1 MFLSFCLL
9 HIFIKLLEKQF
20 IEIYFFS
27 VSFLPVLFF
36 VVCMLCSNSF
46 IHLSSHSFFAV
57 AYLQS
62 CQDVSFCLAH
72 AWRSVVYILS
82 TLILLDFLPAFTW
95 THLFSSQL
103 CSLRPGCVIFCLL
116 FCSLRELWGRVE
128 SGSVVEM
135 VSCFVR
141 IAELCG
147 LSLRC

>member
-46 IHLSSHSFFAV
+46 IHLSSHSFFCCGVFAE
-57 AYLQS
+57 LPGCFFLS
-62 CQDVSFCLAH
+62 CS
-72 AWRSVVYILS
+72 WRSVVYILS

-103 CSLRPGCVIFCLL
+103 CSLRPGCLIFCLL